1 LDQFRTSFDKSRSV
15 FTGISAGIS
24 GISENRISR
33 YLPVFF
39 HKREKKPWFSVVSRP
54 LFLLLLIADLFLA
67 DLPLLR
73 PALPASGEVGNPIY
87 EWSFQ

>member
-1 LDQFRTSFDKSRSV
+1 LDKFRTLFDKSRSV

-39 HKREKKPWFSVVSRP
+39 PKREKKPWSSERK
-54 LFLLLLIADLFLA
+54 LL
-67 DLPLLR
+67 
-73 PALPASGEVGNPIY
+73 SGAQQCTSSKGRKGTDKR
-87 EWSFQ
+87 